1 MKIIFYGR
9 ERVGLC
15 VFLYLVG
22 KGHSLKFVI
31 VDDSPNTCNL
41 NSIAG
46 YFNIEKI
53 PFDSLKDQDFD
64 VLVSCHGRKIIKNDV
79 LEKGIC
85 INIHPCLFKYKGANP
100 IGRYIENKDTLA
112 SVGCHIMTQEV
123 DCGRVIKE
131 VFFTTPIIN
140 NCLEFYNLALP
151 YYIMCVHEAL
161 FEINKMRENNVKT
174 K

>member
-22 KGHSLKFVI
+22 KGYSLKI
-31 VDDSPNTCNL
+31 IEVDESANACNL
-41 NSIAG
+41 NLIAD

-53 PFDSLKDQDFD
+53 KFDSLKDQDFD
-64 VLVSCHGRKIIKNDV
+64 VLVSCHGRKIISNDV
-79 LEKGIC
+79 LMKGVC
-85 INIHPCLFKYKGANP
+85 VNIHPCLFKYKGANP
-100 IGRYIENKDTLA
+100 IIRYIDNKDTIA

-140 NCLEFYNLALP
+140 NCLEFYNIALP
-151 YYIMCVHEAL
+151 YYITCVHEAL
-161 FEINKMRENNVKT
+161 IEIERGNIK
-174 K
+174 